1 MATKQFTVN
10 AMNVLGE
17 IFSGLISDA
26 IASKGEEVLKE
37 HIDCLAKSIEEPI
50 KAGMPAD
57 KIAEIAFV
65 SGFVHGVA
73 EVLDSEKDLEE

>member
-1 MATKQFTVN
+1 MAIKKFTVN
-10 AMNVLGE
+10 AMDVLGE

-37 HIDCLAKSIEEPI
+37 HIECLTKSIEDPL

-73 EVLDSEKDLEE
+73 EALDSEKGSEE

>member
-1 MATKQFTVN
+1 MAKVEVKVN
-10 AMNVLGE
+10 AMDVLGE
-17 IFSGLISDA
+17 LFSGIISDV

-37 HIDCLAKSIEEPI
+37 HIDCLAKSIEEPL

-65 SGFVHGVA
+65 LGFVHGVA
-73 EVLDSEKDLEE
+73 EVLDSEKGSEE

>member
-1 MATKQFTVN
+1 MAKVEVKVN
-10 AMNVLGE
+10 AMDVLGE

-37 HIDCLAKSIEEPI
+37 HIDCLAKSIEEPL

-73 EVLDSEKDLEE
+73 EVLDSENGSEE

>member
-1 MATKQFTVN
+1 MAKVEVKVN
-10 AMNVLGE
+10 AMDVLGE
-17 IFSGLISDA
+17 LFSGIISDV

-37 HIDCLAKSIEEPI
+37 HIDCLAKSIEEPL

-73 EVLDSEKDLEE
+73 EVIGSESESEE

>member
-1 MATKQFTVN
+1 MAKVEVKVN
-10 AMNVLGE
+10 AMDVLGE
-17 IFSGLISDA
+17 LFSGIISDV

-37 HIDCLAKSIEEPI
+37 HIDCLTKSIEEPL

-73 EVLDSEKDLEE
+73 EVIDSESELEE

>member
-1 MATKQFTVN
+1 MAIKKFTVN
-10 AMNVLGE
+10 AMDVLGE
-17 IFSGLISDA
+17 IFSGIISDV

-37 HIDCLAKSIEEPI
+37 HIDCLAKSIEEPL

>member
-1 MATKQFTVN
+1 MAKVEVKVN
-10 AMNVLGE
+10 AMDVLGE
-17 IFSGLISDA
+17 IFSGLISDV

-37 HIDCLAKSIEEPI
+37 HIDCLTKSIEEPL

-73 EVLDSEKDLEE
+73 EVLDSDEGSEE

>member
-1 MATKQFTVN
+1 MATTQFKIN
-10 AMNVLGE
+10 AMDVLE
-17 IFSGLISDA
+17 TLFSGIISDV
-26 IASKGEEVLKE
+26 IASKGEEALKE
-37 HIDCLAKSIEEPI
+37 HINCLTKSIEEPL

-73 EVLDSEKDLEE
+73 EVIDSEKDSEE

>member
-1 MATKQFTVN
+1 MATKQFKVN
-10 AMNVLGE
+10 AMDVLE
-17 IFSGLISDA
+17 TIFSGLISDA

-37 HIDCLAKSIEEPI
+37 HIDCLAKSIEEPL

-65 SGFVHGVA
+65 SGFVYGVA
-73 EVLDSEKDLEE
+73 EVLDSKAESEE

>member
-1 MATKQFTVN
+1 MATTKFKIN
-10 AMNVLGE
+10 AMDVLGTL
-17 IFSGLISDA
+17 FSGIISDV

-37 HIDCLAKSIEEPI
+37 HIDCLAKSIEEPL

-73 EVLDSEKDLEE
+73 EVIDSEKDSEE